1 MNSNPTGYPTTMQ
14 QHANPMLA
22 ATAGYPVQSGS
33 PSNQQFPYYASNPM
47 AAYPPQMQQPSQARP
62 GQMQQHSFNPMQI
75 QTSGPG
81 GAMMPANMVGKLGSF
96 CLWLRTCCSS
106 DSASSFLFS

>member
-22 ATAGYPVQSGS
+22 AAAGYPVQSGS
-33 PSNQQFPYYASNPM
+33 PSNQQFPFYANPM
-47 AAYPPQMQQPSQARP
+47 AGYPQVQPPQARP
-62 GQMQQHSFNPMQI
+62 GPMQQHSFNPMQI

-81 GAMMPANMVGKLGSF
+81 GAMMPGNMAGK
-96 CLWLRTCCSS
+96 
-106 DSASSFLFS
+106 

>member
-1 MNSNPTGYPTTMQ
+1 MQ

-22 ATAGYPVQSGS
+22 AGAGYPVQSGS
-33 PSNQQFPYYASNPM
+33 PGNQQFPYYAANPM

-75 QTSGPG
+75 QTSGAG
-81 GAMMPANMVGKLGSF
+81 GAMMPANMVGKLRSF
-96 CLWLRTCCSS
+96 SLITS
-106 DSASSFLFS
+106 DLAFAVLFP